1 MWETIR
7 DVLMSPNVTVILVF
21 LAFVFVLAI
30 VLSKTGLLNIHTNV
44 VQIGAAIQE
53 RNIIR
58 QQIEWVKLHCE
69 GMESQLPKP
78 EGYDTWRGRYI
89 LERVYDEYVT
99 WITFNH
105 ISTDSTYVEIKQDR
119 IVNLVESL
127 VEREEF
133 KTKEFEKMLRDDT
146 REAIEKLVQIRE
158 VYR

>member
-21 LAFVFVLAI
+21 LAFVFVLTI

-105 ISTDSTYVEIKQDR
+105 LSTDSTYVEIKQDR

-133 KTKEFEKMLRDDT
+133 RTKEFEKMLRDDT
-146 REAIEKLVQIRE
+146 RDALEKLVQIRE
-158 VYR
+158 VYK

>member
-21 LAFVFVLAI
+21 LAFVFILAI

-133 KTKEFEKMLRDDT
+133 RTKEFEKTLRDDT
-146 REAIEKLVQIRE
+146 REALEKLVQIRE
-158 VYR
+158 VYK

>member
-44 VQIGAAIQE
+44 VQIGAAMQE

-89 LERVYDEYVT
+89 LECVYDEYVT

-105 ISTDSTYVEIKQDR
+105 LSTDSAYVEIKQDR

-133 KTKEFEKMLRDDT
+133 RTKEFEKTLRDDT
-146 REAIEKLVQIRE
+146 REALEKLVQIRE
-158 VYR
+158 VYK

>member
-69 GMESQLPKP
+69 GMESQLPKA
-78 EGYDTWRGRYI
+78 EGYNTWRGRYI
-89 LERVYDEYVT
+89 AERVFDEYVS

-105 ISTDSTYVEIKQDR
+105 LSTDSTYVEIKQDR

-146 REAIEKLVQIRE
+146 REALEKLVQIRE
-158 VYR
+158 VYK